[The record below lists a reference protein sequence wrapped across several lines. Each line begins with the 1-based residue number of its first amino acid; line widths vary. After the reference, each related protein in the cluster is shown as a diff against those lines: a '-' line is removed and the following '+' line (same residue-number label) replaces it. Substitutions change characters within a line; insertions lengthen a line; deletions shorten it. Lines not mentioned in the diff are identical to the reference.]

1 MSASNVTRRSINLR
15 ATLIRTINSA
25 NTISR
30 PSSLPNLSLRHGRNA
45 LLSRLRRESV
55 FMSSLLPLHSAIA
68 SACLVSKLHSQLNTS
83 AEVVVLLRLENDDDT
98 Q

>member
-1 MSASNVTRRSINLR
+1 MFASTVARRSINLR
-15 ATLIRTINSA
+15 TTLLRTVNSV

-55 FMSSLLPLHSAIA
+55 FLSSLLPLHSAIA
-68 SACLVSKLHSQLNTS
+68 SACLVSKLPSQLSTS
-83 AEVVVLLRLENDDDT
+83 EEGRFTNYVSPI
-98 Q
+98 